1 MVLSHRM
8 WGHLTCPQA
17 WLTASAASPLQPCP
31 TYRKLYQLLRQW
43 QQLQGVWR
51 INDCSRV
58 LVVFSWAPDC
68 ITATRL
74 TYGDQEAAT
83 LEPQASPLLC
93 VGPAHSNTLVD
104 LYGAQHCSISVTQG
118 GSPSSAKFDAAVE
131 AAAAVAVGSIPI
143 PGRRE
148 SSGGS
153 PLGGSPQGSFEYE
166 MMRFMQGNVAGSKG
180 KRRRSGRGQRASQK
194 GIHIEQKQYCLTRVE
209 RPLPT
214 LRHPLSGLWKGLE
227 HDGVTIVH
235 ICYDFTGPSAR
246 IIASKIGDLQLLPAS
261 SLGRQRAC
269 EWQAAAASLS
279 DPLSAQEL
287 LLISLRGHLTI
298 AGLRDVTEE
307 ADTLKEVALC
317 YQGKGSCAWTMG
329 YPSTS
334 CEGRLWQYSDGT
346 LGFLWIH
353 PVHGERIVDY
363 ARLDGDLE
371 LARH

>member
-1 MVLSHRM
+1 M

-194 GIHIEQKQYCLTRVE
+194 GK
-209 RPLPT
+209 
-214 LRHPLSGLWKGLE
+214 
-227 HDGVTIVH
+227 
-235 ICYDFTGPSAR
+235 
-246 IIASKIGDLQLLPAS
+246 ASQ
-261 SLGRQRAC
+261 
-269 EWQAAAASLS
+269 
-279 DPLSAQEL
+279 
-287 LLISLRGHLTI
+287 
-298 AGLRDVTEE
+298 
-307 ADTLKEVALC
+307 VALC